1 MKILLGLLT
10 SPGSNWQ
17 AKIQEIR
24 ELNLKEVA
32 VFLTW
37 LPIEQRKEFYELLKT
52 TGIAS
57 IPLVHLRTKDGVDT
71 EPWELDFF
79 VQNFGTKAFNA
90 HPDNNGY
97 AIIRNNPKYQPMIF
111 VENLWGPEL
120 MKNFTSEYFE
130 KNQTGGICL
139 DFSHL
144 ETDRI
149 LFPEQY
155 GQTIQM
161 LEKYPIG
168 CNHIGGIRN
177 NIFFRL
183 LGSGRGISRHKTKK
197 LSHFDYLKHFPRN
210 YFSPIISLE
219 LENSFREQL
228 GIKRYI
234 EGFIN

>member
-37 LPIEQRKEFYELLKT
+37 LPIEQRKEFYKLLKT

-79 VQNFGTKAFNA
+79 VQNFGTKAFNVY
-90 HPDNNGY
+90 PDNNGY
-97 AIIRNNPKYQPMIF
+97 AIIRNNPEYQPMIF

-144 ETDRI
+144 ETNRI
-149 LFPEQY
+149 LFSEQY

-161 LEKYPIG
+161 LKKYPIG
-168 CNHIGGIRN
+168 CNHISGIRN

-183 LGSGRGISRHKTKK
+183 LGSGRGISIHKTKK
-197 LSHFDYLKHFPRN
+197 LSHFDYLKNFPRN

-219 LENSFREQL
+219 LKNSFREQL
-228 GIKRYI
+228 EIKRYI